1 MTPPPPA
8 PAPAP
13 AGPSSSPHD
22 PRLRVIQW
30 TTGKTGTAAVRAL
43 AHHPALRLVG
53 CYAWSS
59 EKVGRDAGEL
69 CGIAPVGVIATD
81 DVDALLALQADCVSY
96 MPYRPDFDHLAAI
109 LESGTNVV
117 TTMYMLAGTGYG
129 PEATERIAD
138 AARRGG
144 SSLYASGVY
153 PGHAP
158 MVALAAS
165 AMCAR
170 IDRISVL
177 ESLDMSG
184 YANEKMFRSMGIDLD
199 VDDPQAPKA
208 VEAACGSFRDQIAV
222 MAHALAVD
230 LDSVD
235 LDVQFA
241 TADDRM
247 DLGYMIVEKG
257 RIAGF
262 KGVISGWSGDRP
274 VIQCQFVWKLGSGM
288 TPEWP
293 VEKGYVIE
301 IEGEPGVRC
310 RLEPLHDHFDGAMT
324 TALPVVNAIPA
335 ACAAPPGIVNQG
347 ELPLVR
353 AAHLVV

>member
-1 MTPPPPA
+1 MTTPPPTSP
-8 PAPAP
+8 PDQ
-13 AGPSSSPHD
+13 SSPSD
-22 PRLRVIQW
+22 RTTPLRVIQW
-30 TTGKTGTAAVRAL
+30 TTGKTGAAAVQAL
-43 AHHPALRLVG
+43 ARHPAMRLVG
-53 CYAWSS
+53 CYAWSA

-69 CGIAPVGVIATD
+69 CGIEPLGVTATD

-109 LESGTNVV
+109 LGSGTNVV

-129 PEATERIAD
+129 PEATERIAE

-158 MVALAAS
+158 MIALAAS

-184 YANEKMFRSMGIDLD
+184 YANEKMFRSMGIDLE

-222 MAHALAVD
+222 MGHALAVD
-230 LDSVD
+230 LDAVD
-235 LDVQFA
+235 LEVQFA

-247 DLGYMIVEKG
+247 DLGYMVVEKG

-262 KGVISGWSGDRP
+262 KGVISGRAGGHP
-274 VIQCQFVWKLGSGM
+274 VIECQFVWKLGSGM

-293 VEKGYVIE
+293 VERGYVIE
-301 IEGEPGVRC
+301 IEGAPGVRC
-310 RLEPLHDHFDGAMT
+310 RLEPLHDHFDGALT

-335 ACAAPPGIVNQG
+335 ACAAPPGIVNHG
-347 ELPLVR
+347 ELPFVR
-353 AAHLVV
+353 AAHLVAV